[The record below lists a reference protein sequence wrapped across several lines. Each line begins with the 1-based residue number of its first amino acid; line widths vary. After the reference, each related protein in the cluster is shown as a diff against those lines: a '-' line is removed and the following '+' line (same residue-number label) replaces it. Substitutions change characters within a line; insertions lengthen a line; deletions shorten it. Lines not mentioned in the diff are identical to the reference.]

1 MTDQSQAN
9 PSYLVLARKYR
20 PTTFAELIGQ
30 DAMVRTLTN
39 AIAADRLP
47 HAFILTGVRG
57 IGKTSTARIIAR
69 ALNCIGADGTGGP
82 TAGPCGVC
90 EHCVAIG
97 EDRHVDVLE
106 MDAASRTGVADIR
119 ELIDGV
125 RYLPTSARYKIYIID
140 EVHMLST
147 PAFNALLKTLE
158 EPPERVKFV
167 FATTEMRKVPVTVV
181 SRCQRFDLRRLD
193 ANALVEHLTDIAGR
207 ESVSLSAGA
216 LNLIARAADGSVRD
230 GLSLLDQAIAHSGT
244 GGAEIAEEQ
253 VREMLGLADGARLYD
268 LFDSLMDGDI
278 ADALAVLDEMY
289 GAGADPAA
297 ILQDLLELTHW
308 LTRLKLAPA
317 AAEGPAVSEAESVR
331 GGEMARA
338 LSMPVLVRAWQM
350 LLKGLGEVR
359 SAPSAIQAAEM
370 VLVRLAF
377 AADLPAPA
385 EIVKTL
391 QKGPVAGPAVREST
405 AVPVAA
411 QDGHQTAA
419 AAEEAAPNLFRSS
432 NGGAGGGGVAGEAAT
447 SAARDTAPDLA
458 VEAARDTAV
467 DTAIDPV
474 IEAKTTAQVSGPETF
489 EAVVELFAAR
499 REAILHTNL
508 VNDIHLVRFEP
519 GRIEFRPGPDA
530 PADLAPRMSRLL
542 GSWTGTPW
550 MVTVSG
556 EAGAPTIRTQ
566 REAAAQERQGAA
578 VDHPLVQAAL
588 AAFPGAT
595 VAAVHERATP
605 PPGEPDPAADT
616 ADTADTE
623 DIKGDV
629 PQ

>member
-1 MTDQSQAN
+1 MTDQQAN

-20 PTTFAELIGQ
+20 PKTFAELIGQ

-69 ALNCIGADGTGGP
+69 ALNCVGPDGTGGP
-82 TAGPCGVC
+82 TSEPCGVC

-125 RYLPTSARYKIYIID
+125 RYLPTTARYKVYIID
-140 EVHMLST
+140 EVHMLSAS
-147 PAFNALLKTLE
+147 AFNALLKTLE

-193 ANALVEHLTDIAGR
+193 AKALVAHLTDVSGR
-207 ESVSLSAGA
+207 EGVRLSAGA

-230 GLSLLDQAIAHSGT
+230 GLSLLDQAIAHHGT
-244 GGAEIAEEQ
+244 GDGEIGEDQ
-253 VREMLGLADGARLYD
+253 LRDMLGLADGARLYD
-268 LFDSLMDGDI
+268 LFDVLMKGQV
-278 ADALAVLDEMY
+278 AEALAVLDEMY

-297 ILQDLLELTHW
+297 IMQDLLELTHW

-317 AAEGPAVSEAESVR
+317 AAEGPAVSEAERVR
-331 GGEMARA
+331 GSEMARM
-338 LSMPVLVRAWQM
+338 LSMAVLVRAWQM

-359 SAPSAIQAAEM
+359 VAPSAIQAAEM

-385 EIVKTL
+385 DMVKTL
-391 QKGPVAGPAVREST
+391 QQGPASG
-405 AVPVAA
+405 P
-411 QDGHQTAA
+411 AA
-419 AAEEAAPNLFRSS
+419 AAGAEAPVAPATGASTGAGTGRAGAPETGEAVSELFPSASGGVAAGDGAASAALAEAPEAAVDVNEAAP
-432 NGGAGGGGVAGEAAT
+432 E
-447 SAARDTAPDLA
+447 
-458 VEAARDTAV
+458 
-467 DTAIDPV
+467 
-474 IEAKTTAQVSGPETF
+474 SGPESF
-489 EAVVELFAAR
+489 EAVIALFAEK
-499 REAILHTNL
+499 REAILHTSL
-508 VNDIHLVRFEP
+508 MNDVHLVRFEP
-519 GRIEFRPGPDA
+519 GRIELRTGAGA
-530 PADLAPRMSRLL
+530 PADLAPSMSRLL
-542 GSWTGTPW
+542 GRWTGAPW
-550 MVTVSG
+550 LVTISS
-556 EAGAPTIRTQ
+556 EAGAPTMRAQ
-566 REAAAQERQGAA
+566 HEAAARERQGEA

-595 VAAVHERATP
+595 VAAVHQRATP
-605 PPGEPDPAADT
+605 PAVESDPATDT
-616 ADTADTE
+616 D
-623 DIKGDV
+623 DIEGDV